1 GEENKEL
8 ESIFDLLFSSDN
20 LSMTCEECGRL
31 YKFNSILVR
40 EIKED
45 YLYTCQNCGFV
56 ERLGQYFVSDELLNY
71 KRKIVIDNSDNE
83 NWKLV

>member
-1 GEENKEL
+1 G
-8 ESIFDLLFSSDN
+8 DN
-20 LSMTCEECGRL
+20 LSMTCEECGRI
-31 YKFNSILVR
+31 YKFNINLVR

-56 ERLGQYFVSDELLNY
+56 ERLGQYFVSDELLSN
-71 KRKIVIDNSDNE
+71 KRNILIDNSNDE